1 MPTITFRISDDE
13 RAAIEAA
20 AAQTGVTVSNYIR
33 QTLAVRDQVPDLAE
47 RVEDHE
53 RRLSALEEMADGS
66 R

>member
-33 QTLAVRDQVPDLAE
+33 QTLAVRDELPDLAE

-53 RRLSALEEMADGS
+53 RRLSALEEMADAG